1 MIDPLGS
8 QYEKINKPIKNYLFG
23 CSNFMRCLIK
33 ILREDSDGYE
43 NMQTEKLKIP
53 ARLTQS
59 NDIEEESSEEDEK
72 NEWEE
77 LYTPNRKNTKRIK
90 FKESDMVSILMNF
103 YGSREAFIK
112 EYQCMLTEKFL
123 GI

>member
-1 MIDPLGS
+1 M
-8 QYEKINKPIKNYLFG
+8 Q
-23 CSNFMRCLIK
+23 
-33 ILREDSDGYE
+33 ED
-43 NMQTEKLKIP
+43 
-53 ARLTQS
+53 
-59 NDIEEESSEEDEK
+59 SSEEENEK

-77 LYTPNRKNTKRIK
+77 LPTPNRRNRKRIK

-112 EYQCMLTEKFL
+112 EYQNILAEKFL